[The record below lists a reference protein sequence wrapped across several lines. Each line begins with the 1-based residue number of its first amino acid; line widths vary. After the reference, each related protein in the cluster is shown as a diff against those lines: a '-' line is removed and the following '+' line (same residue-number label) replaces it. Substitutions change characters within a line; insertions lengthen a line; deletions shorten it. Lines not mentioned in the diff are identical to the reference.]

1 MTMTPAKLKDI
12 ESRTNQAWID
22 IMEEVRVS
30 KMLPEK
36 QERIERKIKKYAVH
50 YHHLA
55 DALFET
61 LS

>member
-1 MTMTPAKLKDI
+1 MTTTPAKLKDI

-36 QERIERKIKKYAVH
+36 QERIERKIKKYAVN
-50 YHHLA
+50 YHHYSN
-55 DALFET
+55 ALFET